1 MFDLRIQNLYDYNEG
16 DPSSDKTKPTVVLT
30 IHEDQITD
38 NSIPC
43 TATCVDDYG
52 LKTIRF
58 SKNNGASWDKIINV
72 DQLNV
77 VENYTFENLT
87 ANTQYTIR
95 AEAVDLA
102 GNIGGMSVITK
113 TK

>member
-1 MFDLRIQNLYDYNEG
+1 M
-16 DPSSDKTKPTVVLT
+16 VLT